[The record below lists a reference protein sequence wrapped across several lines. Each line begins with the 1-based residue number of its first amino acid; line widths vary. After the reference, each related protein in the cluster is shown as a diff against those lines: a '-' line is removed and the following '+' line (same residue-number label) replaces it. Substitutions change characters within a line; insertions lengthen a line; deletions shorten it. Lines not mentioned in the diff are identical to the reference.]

1 MSGAGRLRRFLFGG
15 DPVTVAAVVVLLV
28 AGLACTVGPYFCPQD
43 PYDLSQL
50 FITNS
55 LIPPLNSDMDG
66 NLYVLGSDDQGRD
79 VLSAIVYGLRTS
91 VIVAISATMGALLI
105 GVTAGLVAS
114 YFGDPL
120 DSLLMRIVD
129 LQLAFPSILI
139 ALVLLSIF
147 GSGIEKVIIA
157 IIAVQWASYA
167 RTVRSVGVA
176 ERRKEYI
183 EAARC
188 LGFSGWRIMFRHL
201 LPNCLTPL
209 SVIVIVQ
216 MAAAILLE
224 ATLSFLG
231 LGVPV
236 TSPSLGMLIANG
248 YSFVLRGDYWLTL
261 YPGLTLM
268 FVIFSMNAVG
278 NRLRARKD
286 PRGVQW

>member
-1 MSGAGRLRRFLFGG
+1 MSGAAQLRRLFFGG
-15 DPVTVAAVVVLLV
+15 DVVTLASVAILFV
-28 AGLACTVGPYFCPQD
+28 AGFACTIGPYFCPQN

-55 LIPPLNSDMDG
+55 LIPPLSTDFEG
-66 NLYVLGSDDQGRD
+66 NVYVLGTDDQGRD

-91 VIVAISATMGALLI
+91 VVVAISATIGALLI
-105 GVTAGLVAS
+105 GITVGLVAS

-139 ALVLLSIF
+139 ALVLLSLF
-147 GSGIEKVIIA
+147 GAGIEKVIAA

-176 ERRKEYI
+176 ERKKEYI
-183 EAARC
+183 EAVRC
-188 LGFSGWRIMFRHL
+188 LGFSEWRIMFVHL

-209 SVIVIVQ
+209 SVVVIVQ

-248 YSFVLRGDYWLTL
+248 YSFMLRGDYWLTL

-268 FVIFSMNAVG
+268 LVIFSMNAVG
-278 NRLRARKD
+278 NRLRALRD
-286 PRGVQW
+286 PRGMQW